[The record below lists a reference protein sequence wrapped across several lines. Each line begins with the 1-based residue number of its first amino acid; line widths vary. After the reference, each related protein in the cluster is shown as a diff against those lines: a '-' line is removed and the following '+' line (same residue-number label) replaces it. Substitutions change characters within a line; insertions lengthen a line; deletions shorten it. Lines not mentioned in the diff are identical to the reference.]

1 MQITCRDITLVR
13 CARRLRVAAA
23 LITCSPFLVVVSN
36 SYEGFALEPRNPT
49 METTRK
55 LKNGVWGGES
65 IIVEVTD
72 SGATITYDCA
82 DGRIEHSIKIDDNGS
97 FNVTGTHTRHIG
109 GPVRSD
115 EKPDRK
121 RARYRGRVQDT
132 SMTLTVTL
140 TDTNESVGS
149 FSLTYGERP
158 ELKRCF

>member
-1 MQITCRDITLVR
+1 MTCGDVTLVR
-13 CARRLRVAAA
+13 CAQRLKVAAA
-23 LITCSPFLVVVSN
+23 LITCSSFLVVVSN
-36 SYEGFALEPRNPT
+36 SSEGFAREPKDPT

-65 IIVEVTD
+65 IIIEVTD

-82 DGRIEHSIKIDDNGS
+82 DGRIEQSIKIDDNGR
-97 FNVTGTHTRHIG
+97 FDVAGTHTRHIG

-115 EKPDRK
+115 EKPERK
-121 RARYRGRVQDT
+121 RVRYRGRVQDAR
-132 SMTLTVTL
+132 MTLTVTL
-140 TDTNESVGS
+140 IDTNESVGS